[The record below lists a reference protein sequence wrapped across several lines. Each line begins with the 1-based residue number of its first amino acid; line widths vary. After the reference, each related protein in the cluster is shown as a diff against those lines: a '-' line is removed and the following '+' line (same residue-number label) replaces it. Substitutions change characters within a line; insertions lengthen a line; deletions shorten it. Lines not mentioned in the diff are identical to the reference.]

1 VIRPAT
7 APDAPAVAGVWW
19 RSRLAA
25 VPAIPAPVHDEADVG
40 RWVADV
46 LVPGGG
52 TWVALEDGRV
62 VAMLSLSPGWVDQ
75 LYVDPAQQGH
85 GVGTRLLEF
94 AMQRSPGGLD
104 LWAFQANTAARR
116 FYERHGFTAVAWTD
130 GDNEEGAPDV
140 RYRWAGA
147 DAETP
152 PPNTA

>member
-75 LYVDPAQQGH
+75 L
-85 GVGTRLLEF
+85 